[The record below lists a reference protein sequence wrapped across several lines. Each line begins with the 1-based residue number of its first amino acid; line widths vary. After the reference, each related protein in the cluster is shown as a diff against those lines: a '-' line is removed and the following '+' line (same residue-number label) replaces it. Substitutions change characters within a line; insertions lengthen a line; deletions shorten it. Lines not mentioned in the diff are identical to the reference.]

1 MSDLAEVAKKA
12 YSALTDDVSVESLG
26 KEWDSD
32 ELKGLVQFD
41 VLRMV
46 AVFYLFSDEEK
57 RDEIIENIRDI
68 FDFDEPQKVLGVVIN
83 SI

>member
-68 FDFDEPQKVLGVVIN
+68 FDFDEPQ
-83 SI
+83 